1 MIRCHIPGL
10 FESDVSKNNTRWGD
24 CQIFYDGKF
33 YDIIDGYCGE
43 PAKRMVKRLK
53 NLGIKD
59 VYAHISHTHHDHRNG
74 IEMMIDDSY
83 FNIYALYCQDP
94 ATLNKKFSS
103 ECANDVAVLERIINK
118 AKKRGIEVI
127 YLNDGDKIIH
137 GDIEIWVY
145 RDQPKTAPNTDA
157 YINDGSLCY
166 YFPKLKY
173 LSTGDSGLWCAER
186 HKLDVKFFKGGHH
199 DNDNSG
205 DTKKPSEMCRWL
217 KQRGC
222 EFFWDNDY
230 STTLT
235 DFLMT
240 GREDALNAG
249 MKFINIHGDINFV
262 ACNGK
267 VTIYKGGQHWTYE
280 CDYKGKNTLK
290 SPNLTLIEN
299 VIRGQLGSSDTRIT
313 NLLDKGYSPVGV
325 QNHVNI
331 LYKLIKG

>member
-10 FESDVSKNNTRWGD
+10 FDSDVSKNDSRKGD
-24 CQIFYDGKF
+24 CQIVYGGY

-43 PAKRMVKRLK
+43 PARRLVKRLK
-53 NLGIKD
+53 RLKIKD
-59 VYAHISHTHHDHRNG
+59 IYVHISHAHYDHYNG
-74 IEMMIDDSY
+74 IELLIDDPY
-83 FNIYALYCQDP
+83 FNIYALYCYNP
-94 ATLNKKFSS
+94 ATLNKNFSS
-103 ECANDVAVLERIINK
+103 ACASNVAALERIIGK
-118 AKKRGIEVI
+118 ARRRGIEVI
-127 YLNDGDKIIH
+127 FLKDGDKIIH
-137 GDIEIWVY
+137 GDTEIVVY
-145 RDQPKTAPNTDA
+145 RDQPKTSENTDA

-173 LSTGDSGLWCAER
+173 LSTGDAGMWCAER
-186 HKLDVKFFKGGHH
+186 HKLDVKFIKGGHH

-205 DTKKPSEMCRWL
+205 DTMKPSQMCRWL

-230 STTLT
+230 STELT

-249 MKFINIHGDINFV
+249 MKFIDIHGDINFV

-267 VTIYKGGQHWTYE
+267 VTIYKGGKHWTYE

-290 SPNLTLIEN
+290 SPNLTLVEK
-299 VIRGQLGSSDTRIT
+299 VLKGEYGSSDTRTT
-313 NLLDKGYSPVGV
+313 NLLDKGFSPVGV